1 MIRSLIPLI
10 GFRNTSLC
18 VALIVFITLG
28 ASNVVL
34 RPPTGPRAKREFLD
48 SSAFTDVPYILFVL
62 GCVLTFL
69 GLYTTFF
76 YIAAY
81 AVEANISSQSIASY
95 LVSILNGA
103 SVFGRVLPNI
113 PAVTQR
119 LGPLNM
125 IVVSVSTLAL
135 VVLCF
140 IAEPNFAGLVVM
152 AIFYGFFVGAFFTL
166 QPTIYERLT
175 TDKSRIGTRL
185 GMASTVS
192 SVGLLIGAPA
202 AGALIR
208 TYGYTAGWVW
218 SGSSLALGAIAM
230 AISRGLTS
238 KWHLGMSV

>member
-18 VALIVFITLG
+18 VALIIFITLG

-34 RPPTGPRAKREFLD
+34 RRPMGPRAKRDFFD
-48 SSAFTDVPYILFVL
+48 RSALTDVPYMLFVL

-76 YIAAY
+76 YIATY
-81 AVEANISSQSIASY
+81 AVEENISSQSMATY
-95 LVSILNGA
+95 LVSILNGS

-113 PAVTQR
+113 PAVTLR
-119 LGPLNM
+119 FGPLNM
-125 IVVSVSTLAL
+125 MVVSVSALAIT
-135 VVLCF
+135 VLCF
-140 IAEPNFAGLVVM
+140 NAGPNLAGLVMM

-175 TDKSRIGTRL
+175 ADKTRIGTRL

-208 TYGYTAGWVW
+208 TYGFPAGWAW
-218 SGSSLALGAIAM
+218 SGISLALGATAM
-230 AISRGLTS
+230 AVSRGLAS
-238 KWHLGMSV
+238 RWRINVSV